1 MKNLLLLLFLSTSIF
16 AAAQTGAK
24 TDAAPDAEITFEKT
38 EHNFGTL
45 PKGGNTTVKF
55 YFQNTGKGP
64 LVISR
69 CQQSCGCTTPS
80 CPTEAIMPGKKSFV
94 EVHYDS
100 LRVGSFSKTVTVQ
113 SNAKNADVVLKIS
126 GNITEELSVPAA
138 EHPMLKPKE

>member
-1 MKNLLLLLFLSTSIF
+1 MKNLLLLLFIATSFF
-16 AAAQTGAK
+16 AVAQTGAK
-24 TDAAPDAEITFEKT
+24 TDAAPEAEITFEKT

-55 YFQNTGKGP
+55 YFQNTGKAP

-100 LRVGSFSKTVTVQ
+100 LRVGQFSKTVTVM
-113 SNAKNADVVLKIS
+113 SNAKTADVVLKIS
-126 GNITEELSVPAA
+126 GNITEEQSVPAV
-138 EHPMLKPKE
+138 ETPLLKPKE